1 MAVLYEKKGRIAYIT
16 LNRPEVRNAIDPETL
31 SELGQIWADF
41 RGDPNIWVAILTGAG
56 DKAFCSGVDLVKLS
70 QLQRE
75 GHLEGL
81 EGASAIEAPLGIWK
95 PVIAAVNG
103 YAIGMGCTLALA
115 CDIRIAADR
124 ASFAYTEVV
133 YGVPVSIGTLWLPR
147 RVPFGL
153 AMEMLLTGDR
163 IDAEEAYRIGLVNKV
178 VPLGELMPTAERVGK
193 RICENAPLAVW
204 ATKEHAIR
212 ATEMPL
218 EQGRRLG
225 RLLLVSVLG
234 SEDAKEG
241 PVAFTEKRKP
251 VYKGR

>member
-1 MAVLYEKKGRIAYIT
+1 MSVLYHKKGRIAYIT
-16 LNRPEVRNAIDPETL
+16 LNRPEVLNAIDPETL
-31 SELGQIWADF
+31 EQLSAIWSDF
-41 RGDPNIWVAILTGAG
+41 RDDPNLWVAILTGAG
-56 DKAFCSGVDLVKLS
+56 DKAFSSGVDLVKLS
-70 QLQRE
+70 QLQAE
-75 GHLEGL
+75 GRLENF
-81 EGASAIEAPLGIWK
+81 ESTSAIEAPLMIWK
-95 PVIAAVNG
+95 PVIAAVSG

-115 CDIRIAADR
+115 CDIRIAADT

-163 IDAEEAYRIGLVNKV
+163 INAEEAYHIGLVNKV
-178 VPLGELMPTAERVGK
+178 VPLAELMPTAERVAN

-212 ATEMPL
+212 GMGMPL

-225 RLLLVSVLG
+225 RLLLDSVLS

-241 PVAFTEKRKP
+241 PRAFAEKRKP
-251 VYKGR
+251 IYKGR

>member
-1 MAVLYEKKGRIAYIT
+1 MAVLYEKKDKIAYIS

-31 SELGQIWADF
+31 SELSQIWSDF
-41 RGDPNIWVAILTGAG
+41 RDDPNIWVAILTGAG
-56 DKAFCSGVDLVKLS
+56 DKAFSSGVDLVKLS
-70 QLQRE
+70 QLQAE
-75 GHLEGL
+75 GRLEGF
-81 EGASAIEAPLGIWK
+81 EGPSAIEAPLEVWK

-115 CDIRIAADR
+115 CDIRIAADT
-124 ASFAYTEVV
+124 ASFSYTEVV
-133 YGVPVSIGTLWLPR
+133 YGVPVSIATLWLPR

-178 VPLGELMPTAERVGK
+178 VPLAELMPTAERVAK
-193 RICENAPLAVW
+193 RICENAPLAVS

-212 ATEMPL
+212 GMEMPL

-225 RLLLVSVLG
+225 RLLLGSVLG

-241 PVAFTEKRKP
+241 PRAFAEKRKP